1 MVCTFLTLPDTAQQ
15 ALNALLQEI
24 RSCSVCAAHLSHAPR
39 PVLRASAAARLLIV
53 GQAPGRRVHE
63 TGIPWNDPSGDL
75 LRQWLQLGREQFYD
89 VSRIAIAPAGFCYPG
104 TVRGGDLPPRRECAP
119 LWHPRLI
126 PLMPQLRLVLLVGR
140 YAQAYYLGTG
150 KERVADT
157 VQAYAEHVQQGYFP
171 LPHPSPRNRLWL
183 KRNAW
188 FELEVLPALRARVG
202 TLLAVV
208 QAAPIRAR

>member
-1 MVCTFLTLPDTAQQ
+1 M
-15 ALNALLQEI
+15 NALLQEI
-24 RSCSVCAAHLSHAPR
+24 RSCSLCASHLPHAPR
-39 PVLRASAAARLLIV
+39 PVLRASSSARLLIV

-119 LWHPRLI
+119 LWHPRLK

-140 YAQAYYLGTG
+140 YAQAHYLGTG

-157 VQAYAEHVQQGYFP
+157 VQAYADHLQQGYFP

-202 TLLAVV
+202 ALLADV
-208 QAAPIRAR
+208 QAAPMQAR